1 MIKPKERSNI
11 MAYSVDYEVA
21 LEVLGQYMQP
31 FVQAEY
37 DEGKKESPNQAF
49 LNYCRT
55 RIRALGDLQDE
66 LHTTDTELIAKIIDP
81 KNSKFFGAV

>member
-1 MIKPKERSNI
+1 MT

-21 LEVLGQYMQP
+21 LEVLGQYKQP

-37 DEGKKESPNQAF
+37 DEEQKQSPNQAF
-49 LNYCRT
+49 LDYCRA
-55 RIRALGDLQDE
+55 RIQVLSDLQDE
-66 LHTTDTELIAKIIDP
+66 LDTSDIELITRIIDP